1 MCPFDIAQSQ
11 RQLTCRII
19 SISFTAAVPDPSA
32 ALLMLV
38 GGAVAFQA
46 RRCAVGRR
54 LNTQGPGLCQVVGA
68 GSAARA
74 KQQQHS
80 DLREANLTSGSTANR
95 QHGVVSLI
103 DYVWGAILLIPAMTI
118 FSSTHVS
125 DPGAAY
131 TLAATAVF
139 FGLLRAI
146 LGLRVFV
153 VLTYVPALFG
163 ALAAGADLLRDVNL
177 FDAALIRP
185 DPREAWP
192 VIQPHAH
199 WIALIAVL
207 LAVPIWVL
215 LRTPSTRTARG
226 KWPSAILAAITFA
239 AVTCGAVFHDTVLR
253 AWPLNVIAIAAA
265 SAIGRDE
272 YISTALPYA
281 PINPRSA
288 SASWGA
294 SRLPGLHP
302 QSETYVLII
311 GESVRADRLG
321 ACGGQKQ
328 VAISHQ
334 DAIIYCDVMSGSS
347 STHTSVPLLVS
358 RELPGGAFR
367 VSKDATFMKAFEEAG
382 FHTYWLAVQE
392 RGIAWPDANTEM
404 FVTTK
409 KTDRES
415 LLPLLRLVLAEDAPK
430 KLILLHTYGAHF
442 SYCDRYEIATAAFQ
456 ADCSKLS
463 ELPDD
468 STLPDFMR
476 AYDNAVGESLRF
488 VDAVISELG
497 QTGGSSFVMYT
508 PDHGENLLDDGRKL
522 FQHALKD
529 PTRWDT
535 TVPAV
540 MWASDEWRA
549 SNSARWER
557 LRANH
562 EAAAMH
568 ADLVPTLLGSAA
580 ISYVEERQVAV
591 DLGAMSPAADRIRWV
606 VRRLGERVD
615 GDHLRRVHLAQI
627 SGRATMN
634 EAPP

>member
-1 MCPFDIAQSQ
+1 MEQH
-11 RQLTCRII
+11 R
-19 SISFTAAVPDPSA
+19 DP
-32 ALLMLV
+32 
-38 GGAVAFQA
+38 
-46 RRCAVGRR
+46 
-54 LNTQGPGLCQVVGA
+54 
-68 GSAARA
+68 
-74 KQQQHS
+74 
-80 DLREANLTSGSTANR
+80 REAQEASASTANR
-95 QHGVVSLI
+95 QHGVVRLI
-103 DYVWGAILLIPAMTI
+103 DYVWAAILLIPAVTI
-118 FSSTHVS
+118 FAGTHVW
-125 DPGAAY
+125 DLGAAY
-131 TLAATAVF
+131 PLAATAVF
-139 FGLLRAI
+139 FGLIRAI
-146 LGLRVFV
+146 LGLRVFL

-163 ALAAGADLLRDVNL
+163 VLALGADLLRDVNL
-177 FDAALIRP
+177 LDAALIRP
-185 DPREAWP
+185 DPHEAWP

-199 WIALIAVL
+199 WIALTAVL
-207 LAVPIWVL
+207 LAVPIWVSF
-215 LRTPSTRTARG
+215 RTPSTGTAGG
-226 KWPSAILAAITFA
+226 KWPSATLAAITFA
-239 AVTCGAVFHDTVLR
+239 AVACGAVFHETVLR
-253 AWPLNVIAIAAA
+253 AWPLNVISVAAA

-272 YISTALPYA
+272 LISTALPYA
-281 PINPRSA
+281 PIDPRSA

-321 ACGGQKQ
+321 ACGGPKQ

-334 DAIIYCDVMSGSS
+334 DAIIYCDVTSGSS

-358 RELPGGAFR
+358 REMPGGAFR

-404 FVTTK
+404 FVATK

-415 LLPLLRLVLAEDAPK
+415 LLPSLRVVLAQDAPK
-430 KLILLHTYGAHF
+430 KLIVLHAYGAHF
-442 SYCDRYEIATAAFQ
+442 SYCDRYEPATAAFQ
-456 ADCSKLS
+456 ADCSKLA

-468 STLPDFMR
+468 STLPDFIR
-476 AYDNAVGESLRF
+476 AYDNAVAESLRF
-488 VDAVISELG
+488 VDAVISEVG
-497 QTGGSSFVMYT
+497 QAGGSSFVMYT

-557 LRANH
+557 FRANH

-568 ADLVPTLLGSAA
+568 ADLVPTLLGSAS
-580 ISYVEERQVAV
+580 IRYVDERRVAV
-591 DLGAMSPAADRIRWV
+591 DLGAMAPAADRTRWV
-606 VRRLGERVD
+606 MRRLGEKVD
-615 GDHLRRVHLAQI
+615 GDQLRQEHPRVAMD
-627 SGRATMN
+627 GGTGK
-634 EAPP
+634 

>member
-1 MCPFDIAQSQ
+1 M
-11 RQLTCRII
+11 
-19 SISFTAAVPDPSA
+19 
-32 ALLMLV
+32 
-38 GGAVAFQA
+38 
-46 RRCAVGRR
+46 
-54 LNTQGPGLCQVVGA
+54 
-68 GSAARA
+68 
-74 KQQQHS
+74 
-80 DLREANLTSGSTANR
+80 
-95 QHGVVSLI
+95 
-103 DYVWGAILLIPAMTI
+103 
-118 FSSTHVS
+118 
-125 DPGAAY
+125 
-131 TLAATAVF
+131 
-139 FGLLRAI
+139 
-146 LGLRVFV
+146 

-163 ALAAGADLLRDVNL
+163 VLAVGADLLRDVNL
-177 FDAALIRP
+177 FEAALIRP
-185 DPREAWP
+185 DPHEAWP

-199 WIALIAVL
+199 WIALTAVL

-215 LRTPSTRTARG
+215 FRTPSTRTARG
-226 KWPSAILAAITFA
+226 KWPSATLAAITFA

-253 AWPLNVIAIAAA
+253 AWPLNVISVAAA

-272 YISTALPYA
+272 FISTALLPYA

-288 SASWGA
+288 SASWDA

-302 QSETYVLII
+302 QNETYVLII

-328 VAISHQ
+328 VTISHQ
-334 DAIIYCDVMSGSS
+334 DAIIYCDVTSGSS

-358 RELPGGAFR
+358 REMPGGAFR

-404 FVTTK
+404 FVTRK

-415 LLPLLRLVLAEDAPK
+415 LLPSLRLVLAQNAPK
-430 KLILLHTYGAHF
+430 KLIVVHAYGAHF
-442 SYCDRYEIATAAFQ
+442 SYCDRYEPATAAFQ
-456 ADCSKLS
+456 ADCSRLS

-468 STLPDFMR
+468 STLPDFIR
-476 AYDNAVGESLRF
+476 AYDNAVAESLRF

-497 QTGGSSFVMYT
+497 QAGGSSFVMYT
-508 PDHGENLLDDGRKL
+508 ADHGENLLDDGRRL

-535 TVPAV
+535 KVPAV

-557 LRANH
+557 LRANQ
-562 EAAAMH
+562 EAMAMH

-580 ISYVEERQVAV
+580 IRYVDERQVAI
-591 DLGAMSPAADRIRWV
+591 DLGAMSPAADRTRWV
-606 VRRLGERVD
+606 MRRLGEKID
-615 GDHLRRVHLAQI
+615 GNQLRQVRPWVAI
-627 SGRATMN
+627 VAGTGK
-634 EAPP
+634 